1 MPDGG
6 VATFFYLFIAS
17 GANIPLGY
25 MRRGQKAFTFGW
37 FYYSLLS
44 LPVILYLQAKS
55 PLETGFT
62 VLAMMGVVTGQLLG
76 GLIKTLTK
84 RKSADNGYEI

>member
-6 VATFFYLFIAS
+6 VATFFYLLIAS

-25 MRRGQKAFTFGW
+25 MRRGQKALTFGW

-55 PLETGFT
+55 PLGTGFI
-62 VLAMMGVVTGQLLG
+62 VLAMMSVVAGQLLG
-76 GLIKTLTK
+76 GLIRSLVK
-84 RKSADNGYEI
+84 RKSADNGYGV